1 MVSFPAINPKAKNR
15 LILVGL
21 VGTFFLIFWALST
34 RFGSPFLSLSGENN
48 LLVRFYDVGQ
58 GDAILIQ
65 KGTAQIL
72 IDGGPNNRILTYL
85 GRDLL
90 PWDRE
95 IELLVLTHPHADH
108 LTGLISVLERYQ
120 VKQILYYPSRYD
132 TKGYQKFLESIQNEG
147 AKVFFASSGGSIT
160 VGEISLQI
168 LWPTANFHSDNVNNE
183 SLVML
188 LDYQE
193 FEVLLLGDAEKDVQ
207 RSLSVNADIEVI
219 KVAHQGSADGAG
231 ESLLRASK
239 PELAVISVG
248 AGNRYGHPHQQ
259 TLSLFDNYGIRVLRT
274 DLDGAITVG
283 SDGRGFWYDTDR

>member
-1 MVSFPAINPKAKNR
+1 MVSFPALNQKSKNR

-21 VGTFFLIFWALST
+21 VGTFFLIFWALSS
-34 RFGSPFLSLSGENN
+34 RFLAPLSGGDD
-48 LLVRFYDVGQ
+48 LMIRFYDVGQ

-65 KGTAQIL
+65 KGTVQIL
-72 IDGGPNNRILTYL
+72 IDGGPNDRILTYL

-132 TKGYQKFLESIQNEG
+132 TKGYQKFLELIQNEG
-147 AKVFFASSGGSIT
+147 AEVFFASSGGSIT

-193 FEVLLLGDAEKDVQ
+193 FEALLLGDAEKDVQ
-207 RSLSVNADIEVI
+207 RSLSINVDIEVI
-219 KVAHQGSADGAG
+219 KAAHHGSAQGAW
-231 ESLLRASK
+231 EPLLRASA
-239 PELAVISVG
+239 PELAVISAG
-248 AGNRYGHPHQQ
+248 AGNRYGHPYQQ
-259 TLSLFDNYGIRVLRT
+259 TLNLFDSYGIKLLRT
-274 DLDGAITVG
+274 DLNGTITVG